1 MNRNTLSYTYFDIY
15 EWLFRYHAK
24 NRRDEFYIMFPVI
37 QAIVNEFCDMNC
49 LSQITI
55 FNVFIRN
62 SNP

>member
-1 MNRNTLSYTYFDIY
+1 MNRNTLSYTYYDIY

-37 QAIVNEFCDMNC
+37 QAIENEFCDMNC

-55 FNVFIRN
+55 FNDYIIK
-62 SNP
+62 